1 MNPEQPQPTALKEN
15 MHPRNPHRQGYDFKQ
30 LIKANPDLRR
40 FLGLNKFEVET
51 IDFSNDEAVKAL
63 NKALLKQ
70 FYGVDGWDIPE
81 GFLCPPIPGRA
92 DYIHHVADLL
102 ADTNEGAIPKGNKV
116 NVLDI
121 GTGANLV
128 YPLIGT
134 SFYGWQFVGTDID
147 PTAIRSARDIIG
159 LNKGLERKIE
169 IRLQGGDNDIFANV
183 FKADERFDLTIC
195 NPPFHASFREAADA
209 TATKWKKLG
218 VMKKPTFLNFGGQ
231 KNELW
236 TKGGEAG
243 FIRRMVEESVKYGK
257 QTLWFTTLISK
268 KETLP
273 TVYSTLKFV
282 KATDVKTINMSH
294 GQKNSRFVAWTFL
307 SAEEQA
313 KWFKEKRGES
323 I

>member
-1 MNPEQPQPTALKEN
+1 MKPEQPQQPAAKEN
-15 MHPRNPHRQGYDFKQ
+15 MHPRNAHRQGYDFKQ

-51 IDFSNDEAVKAL
+51 IDFSDDEAVKAL

-70 FYGVDGWDIPE
+70 FYGVSDWDIPE

-92 DYIHHVADLL
+92 DYIHHIADLL

-134 SFYGWQFVGTDID
+134 SVYGWQFVGTDID
-147 PTAIRSARDIIG
+147 PTAIRSARDIIEK
-159 LNKGLERKIE
+159 NKGLERKIE
-169 IRLQGGDNDIFANV
+169 IRLQGGDNDIFSNII
-183 FKADERFDLTIC
+183 KADERFDVTVC

-243 FIRRMVEESVKYGK
+243 FIRRLVEESVKYSK
-257 QTLWFTTLISK
+257 QTLWFTTLVSK

-273 TVYSTLKFV
+273 TAYSTLKFV
-282 KATDVKTINMSH
+282 KAADVKTITMSH
-294 GQKNSRFVAWTFL
+294 GQKTSRFIAWTFL
-307 SAEEQA
+307 SAQEQEN
-313 KWFKEKRGES
+313 WFKAKRGES
-323 I
+323 

>member
-1 MNPEQPQPTALKEN
+1 MSAETPQKPAEKEN
-15 MHPRNPHRQGYDFKQ
+15 MHPRNVHRQGYDFKQ
-30 LIKANPDLRR
+30 LIKANPALKP
-40 FLGLNKFEVET
+40 FVGFNKYDIES
-51 IDFSNDEAVKAL
+51 IDFTDADAIKTL

-92 DYIHHVADLL
+92 DYIHYIADLL
-102 ADTNEGAIPKGNKV
+102 AETNEGAIPKGNKL

-128 YPLIGT
+128 YPLIGS

-147 PTAIRSARDIIG
+147 STAIRSAREIIM

-169 IRLQGGDNDIFANV
+169 IRLQTSDNNIFANV
-183 FKADERFDLTIC
+183 IKPEERFDVTIC

-209 TATKWKKLG
+209 TTTKWKKLG

-236 TKGGEAG
+236 CKGGEAG
-243 FIRRMVEESVKYGK
+243 FIRSMVEESVHYGK
-257 QTLWFTTLISK
+257 QVLWFTTLVSK

-282 KATDVKTINMSH
+282 KAADIKTINMSH
-294 GQKNSRFVAWTFL
+294 GQKTSRFIAWSFFTP
-307 SAEEQA
+307 AEQA
-313 KWFKEKRGES
+313 EWFKEKRS
-323 I
+323 KIA

>member
-1 MNPEQPQPTALKEN
+1 MKTEQTPKPAAKDN
-15 MHPRNPHRQGYDFKQ
+15 MHPRNPHREGYNFKQ
-30 LIKANPDLRR
+30 LIKVNPDLRR
-40 FLGLNKFEVET
+40 FVGLNKFDVES
-51 IDFSNDEAVKAL
+51 IDFANPEAVKTL
-63 NKALLKQ
+63 NRALLKQ
-70 FYGVDGWDIPE
+70 FYGVNDWDIPE

-92 DYIHHVADLL
+92 DYIHYIADLL

-134 SFYGWQFVGTDID
+134 SFYGWQFVATDID
-147 PTAIRSARDIIG
+147 PTAIRSAREIIG
-159 LNKGLERKIE
+159 ANKGLDKKIE
-169 IRLQGGDNDIFANV
+169 IRLQTGNDHAFANV
-183 FKADERFDLTIC
+183 LKPDEHYDVTIC

-218 VMKKPTFLNFGGQ
+218 VMKKPTLLNFGGQ

-243 FIRRMVEESVKYGK
+243 FIRRMIEESVEYGK
-257 QTLWFTTLISK
+257 QVLWFTSLVSK

-282 KATDVKTINMSH
+282 KAVDVKTITMSH
-294 GQKNSRFVAWTFL
+294 GQKVSRFVAWTFL
-307 SAEEQA
+307 SAEEQVN
-313 KWFKEKRGES
+313 WFKAKRGEAV
-323 I
+323 

>member
-1 MNPEQPQPTALKEN
+1 MNPEQPQKPAEKEN
-15 MHPRNPHRQGYDFKQ
+15 MHPRNIHRQGYDFKQ
-30 LIKANPDLRR
+30 LIKANPALRQYVR
-40 FLGLNKFEVET
+40 LNDFEVET
-51 IDFSNDEAVKAL
+51 IDFTNADAIKAL
-63 NKALLKQ
+63 NRALLKQ
-70 FYGVDGWDIPE
+70 FYGVEGWDIPE

-92 DYIHHVADLL
+92 DYIHYVADLL

-116 NVLDI
+116 HVLDI

-128 YPLIGT
+128 YPLIGA

-147 PTAIRSARDIIG
+147 PTAIRSARGIID

-169 IRLQGGDNDIFANV
+169 IRLQGGDDSIFTNV
-183 FKADERFDLTIC
+183 IKPDERYDITIC

-236 TKGGEAG
+236 TRGGEAG
-243 FIRRMVEESVKYGK
+243 FIRRMGEESVKYGK
-257 QTLWFTTLISK
+257 QVLWFTTLVSK

-273 TVYSTLKFV
+273 TVYSTLKFI
-282 KATDVKTINMSH
+282 KAADIKTITMSH
-294 GQKNSRFVAWTFL
+294 GQKTSRFIAWSFFTP
-307 SAEEQA
+307 EEQA
-313 KWFKEKRGES
+313 DWFKQKRGS
-323 I
+323 IA

>member
-1 MNPEQPQPTALKEN
+1 MSNDLPKTTPEKEN
-15 MHPRNPHRQGYDFKQ
+15 MHPRNVHRTGYDFKQ
-30 LIKANPDLRR
+30 LIKANPALKK
-40 FLGLNKFEVET
+40 FVGLNKFEIESV
-51 IDFSNDEAVKAL
+51 DFTDADAIKAL

-81 GFLCPPIPGRA
+81 GYLCPPIPGRA
-92 DYIHHVADLL
+92 DYIHYVADLL
-102 ADTNEGAIPKGNKV
+102 AETNNNAIPKGNKV
-116 NVLDI
+116 RVLDI

-128 YPLIGT
+128 YPLIGS

-147 PTAIRSARDIIG
+147 PTAIRSAGNIIG
-159 LNKGLERKIE
+159 LNKGLEQKIE
-169 IRLQGGDNDIFANV
+169 LRLQPGYDIFANV
-183 FKADERFDLTIC
+183 IKPDERFDLTIC

-243 FIRRMVEESVKYGK
+243 FIRKMIEESVKYGK
-257 QTLWFTTLISK
+257 QTLWFTTLVSK

-282 KATDVKTINMSH
+282 KAVDIKTITMAH
-294 GQKNSRFVAWTFL
+294 GQKTSRFVAWTFL
-307 SAEEQA
+307 TPEEQA
-313 KWFKEKRGES
+313 AWRK
-323 I
+323 

>member
-1 MNPEQPQPTALKEN
+1 MKPEQPQQPAAKEN
-15 MHPRNPHRQGYDFKQ
+15 MHPRNAHRQGYDFKQ
-30 LIKANPDLRR
+30 LIKANPDLWR

-51 IDFSNDEAVKAL
+51 IDFSDDEAVKAL
-63 NKALLKQ
+63 NKALLEQ
-70 FYGVDGWDIPE
+70 FYGVNDWDIPE

-134 SFYGWQFVGTDID
+134 SVYGWQFVGTDID
-147 PTAIRSARDIIG
+147 PTAIRSARDIIEK
-159 LNKGLERKIE
+159 NKGLERKIE
-169 IRLQGGDNDIFANV
+169 IRLQGGDNDIFSNII
-183 FKADERFDLTIC
+183 KADERFDVTVC

-243 FIRRMVEESVKYGK
+243 FIRRMVEESVKYSK
-257 QTLWFTTLISK
+257 QTLWFTTLVSK

-273 TVYSTLKFV
+273 TAYSTLKFV
-282 KATDVKTINMSH
+282 KAADVKTITMSH
-294 GQKNSRFVAWTFL
+294 GQKTSRFIAWTFL
-307 SAEEQA
+307 SAQEQEN
-313 KWFKEKRGES
+313 WFKAKRGDS
-323 I
+323 

>member
-1 MNPEQPQPTALKEN
+1 MSTDLPKVTPEKEN
-15 MHPRNPHRQGYDFKQ
+15 MHPRNVHRNGYDFKQ
-30 LIKANPDLRR
+30 LIKANPALKK
-40 FLGLNKFEVET
+40 FVGLNKFEVESV
-51 IDFSNDEAVKAL
+51 DFTNADAIKAL

-81 GFLCPPIPGRA
+81 GYLCPPIPGRA
-92 DYIHHVADLL
+92 DYLHYVADLL
-102 ADTNEGAIPKGNKV
+102 AETNDNAIPKGNKV
-116 NVLDI
+116 RVLDI

-128 YPLIGT
+128 YPLIGS

-159 LNKGLERKIE
+159 LNKGLEQKIE
-169 IRLQGGDNDIFANV
+169 VRLQPGDDIFANV
-183 FKADERFDLTIC
+183 IKPDERFDVTIC

-257 QTLWFTTLISK
+257 QTLWFTTLVSK

-282 KATDVKTINMSH
+282 KAADIKTITMAH
-294 GQKNSRFVAWTFL
+294 GQKTSRFIAWTFL
-307 SAEEQA
+307 TPDEQTA
-313 KWFKEKRGES
+313 WRK
-323 I
+323 

>member
-1 MNPEQPQPTALKEN
+1 MTTNLPKVTPEKEN
-15 MHPRNPHRQGYDFKQ
+15 MHPRNVHRQGYDFKQ
-30 LIKANPDLRR
+30 LIKANPALRK
-40 FLGLNKFEVET
+40 FVGLNKFEIESV
-51 IDFSNDEAVKAL
+51 DFTNPDAIKAL

-81 GFLCPPIPGRA
+81 GYLCPPIPGRA
-92 DYIHHVADLL
+92 DYIHYVADLL
-102 ADTNEGAIPKGNKV
+102 AETNENVVPKGNKV
-116 NVLDI
+116 RVLDI

-128 YPLIGT
+128 YPLIGS

-147 PTAIRSARDIIG
+147 PTAIRSAKDVIA
-159 LNKGLERKIE
+159 LNKGLEQKIE
-169 IRLQGGDNDIFANV
+169 IRLQAGYEILANII
-183 FKADERFDLTIC
+183 KPDERFDLTIC

-209 TATKWKKLG
+209 TSTKWKKLG

-243 FIRRMVEESVKYGK
+243 FIRKMIEESVKYGK
-257 QTLWFTTLISK
+257 QALWFTTLVSK

-282 KATDVKTINMSH
+282 KAADIKTITMAH
-294 GQKNSRFVAWTFL
+294 GQKTSRFVAWTFL
-307 SAEEQA
+307 TPEEQTA
-313 KWFKEKRGES
+313 WRK
-323 I
+323 

>member
-1 MNPEQPQPTALKEN
+1 MKPEQAPIPAAKEN

-40 FLGLNKFEVET
+40 FLGVNKFEVET
-51 IDFSNDEAVKAL
+51 IDFSDDEAVKAL

-147 PTAIRSARDIIG
+147 PTAIRSAREIIS

-169 IRLQGGDNDIFANV
+169 IRLQGGDDDIFANV
-183 FKADERFDLTIC
+183 FKADERFDVTVC

-236 TKGGEAG
+236 TKGGESG

-257 QTLWFTTLISK
+257 QTLWFTTLVSK

-282 KATDVKTINMSH
+282 KAADVKTINMSH
-294 GQKNSRFVAWTFL
+294 GQKNSRFIAWTFL
-307 SAEEQA
+307 SPEEQA
-313 KWFKEKRGES
+313 DWFKKKRGEVE
-323 I
+323 